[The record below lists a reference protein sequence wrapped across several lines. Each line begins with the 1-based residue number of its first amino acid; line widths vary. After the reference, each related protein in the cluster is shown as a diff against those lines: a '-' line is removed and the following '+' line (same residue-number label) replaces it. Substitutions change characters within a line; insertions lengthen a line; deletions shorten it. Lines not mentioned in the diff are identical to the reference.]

1 MLKHLSIA
9 RTLQIAFG
17 ASVVA
22 IIALSFYLL
31 IAINTI
37 KEQFVGVV
45 DRNVNLLTTVSD
57 LRYYTVTYR
66 RFALDYGL
74 TNDVQ
79 DHRVIL
85 ETIRYNDDKV
95 ALAMDNMQRLAD
107 TEQIRRDIAEYQ
119 QRIDAYR
126 QMQQRYIR
134 MIDEGR
140 IEQARQE
147 MLGPMLAPFNAIVDH
162 LSNLQQELE
171 DEAIAIKDAEADKI
185 SGLITT
191 TIVVIAVI
199 TLFMLLMGFT
209 ISRKVTQPLDRLIRQ
224 MQAVGQGDL
233 SKRLTLE
240 QFASD
245 ELGRAA
251 RDFDQM
257 QSGLITLA
265 REINDSVQ
273 TLERT
278 SDQLSQRVADTNISL
293 DTQRSEIAQ
302 IAAATEQMQAGFSE
316 VVERTLIASRESQ
329 QARSEAHDSRSL
341 IQQSV
346 EQSETLAAALS
357 KTAEVVLRLQQ
368 ESHNITVISDVIGDV
383 TEQTNLLALNA
394 AIEAARAGEAGKGF
408 AVVAGE
414 VRQLA
419 KKTQASLNEIAKVIT
434 ALQQHAGE
442 AAGMMDTSQK
452 QMQAGLNRI
461 REAGSSFG
469 HILAASEQIADMS
482 SQIASATEEQTA
494 VSRDLSQSVAAI
506 HQASEHIAQG
516 AHEMQAA
523 CAAMRQESDQ
533 LGRLAAKFRL

>member
-9 RTLQIAFG
+9 RALQIAFG

-74 TNDVQ
+74 TDDVQ
-79 DHRVIL
+79 DHRAIL

-107 TEQIRRDIAEYQ
+107 TDQIRRDIAEYQ

-140 IEQARQE
+140 IVQARQE

-199 TLFMLLMGFT
+199 TLFMLLMGFA

-240 QFASD
+240 HFASD

-265 REINDSVQ
+265 REINDSVH

-278 SDQLSQRVADTNISL
+278 SDQLSRQVADTNTSL

-302 IAAATEQMQAGFSE
+302 IAAATEQMQAGFGE

-329 QARSEAHDSRSL
+329 QARSEAHDSRNL

-346 EQSETLAAALS
+346 EQSEALAAALS
-357 KTAEVVLRLQQ
+357 KTAKVVLRLQQ
-368 ESHNITVISDVIGDV
+368 ESHNISVISDVISDV

-419 KKTQASLNEIAKVIT
+419 KKTRASLNEIAKVIT
-434 ALQQHAGE
+434 ALQHHAGE

-452 QMQAGLNRI
+452 QMQTGLGQI

>member
-9 RTLQIAFG
+9 RALQIAFG
-17 ASVVA
+17 ASVVV
-22 IIALSFYLL
+22 IIALSLYLL

-74 TNDVQ
+74 TDDVQ
-79 DHRVIL
+79 DHRAIL

-126 QMQQRYIR
+126 QMQQNYIN

-240 QFASD
+240 HFASD

-265 REINDSVQ
+265 REINDSVH

-278 SDQLSQRVADTNISL
+278 SDQLSRRVADTNTSL

-302 IAAATEQMQAGFSE
+302 IAAATEQMQAGFGE

-329 QARSEAHDSRSL
+329 QARSEAHDSRNL

-346 EQSETLAAALS
+346 EQSETLATALS
-357 KTAEVVLRLQQ
+357 KTAKVVLRLQQ
-368 ESHNITVISDVIGDV
+368 ESHNITVISDVISDV

-452 QMQAGLNRI
+452 QMQTGLGQI

-516 AHEMQAA
+516 AHEMQSA

>member
-9 RTLQIAFG
+9 RALQIAFG
-17 ASVVA
+17 ASVVV
-22 IIALSFYLL
+22 IIALSLYLL

-74 TNDVQ
+74 TDDVQ
-79 DHRVIL
+79 DHRAIL

-140 IEQARQE
+140 IVQARQE

-199 TLFMLLMGFT
+199 TLFMLLMGFA

-240 QFASD
+240 HFASD

-265 REINDSVQ
+265 REINDSVH

-278 SDQLSQRVADTNISL
+278 SDQLSRQVADTNTSL
-293 DTQRSEIAQ
+293 DTQRSEMAQ
-302 IAAATEQMQAGFSE
+302 IAAATEQMQAGFGE

-329 QARSEAHDSRSL
+329 QARSEAHDSRNL

-357 KTAEVVLRLQQ
+357 KTAKVVLRLQQ
-368 ESHNITVISDVIGDV
+368 ESHNISVISDVIGDV

-419 KKTQASLNEIAKVIT
+419 KKTRASLNEIAKVIT

-452 QMQAGLNRI
+452 QMQTGLGQI

>member
-1 MLKHLSIA
+1 
-9 RTLQIAFG
+9 
-17 ASVVA
+17 
-22 IIALSFYLL
+22 
-31 IAINTI
+31 
-37 KEQFVGVV
+37 
-45 DRNVNLLTTVSD
+45 
-57 LRYYTVTYR
+57 
-66 RFALDYGL
+66 
-74 TNDVQ
+74 
-79 DHRVIL
+79 
-85 ETIRYNDDKV
+85 
-95 ALAMDNMQRLAD
+95 
-107 TEQIRRDIAEYQ
+107 
-119 QRIDAYR
+119 
-126 QMQQRYIR
+126 
-134 MIDEGR
+134 
-140 IEQARQE
+140 
-147 MLGPMLAPFNAIVDH
+147 
-162 LSNLQQELE
+162 
-171 DEAIAIKDAEADKI
+171 
-185 SGLITT
+185 
-191 TIVVIAVI
+191 
-199 TLFMLLMGFT
+199 
-209 ISRKVTQPLDRLIRQ
+209 
-224 MQAVGQGDL
+224 
-233 SKRLTLE
+233 
-240 QFASD
+240 
-245 ELGRAA
+245 
-251 RDFDQM
+251 M

-265 REINDSVQ
+265 REINDSVH

-278 SDQLSQRVADTNISL
+278 SDQLSRRVADTNTSL

-302 IAAATEQMQAGFSE
+302 IAAATEQMQAGFGE

-329 QARSEAHDSRSL
+329 QARSEAHDSRNL

-346 EQSETLAAALS
+346 EQSETLATALS
-357 KTAEVVLRLQQ
+357 KTAEGVLRLQQ
-368 ESHNITVISDVIGDV
+368 ESRNVSVISDVISDV

-452 QMQAGLNRI
+452 QMQTGLGQI

-523 CAAMRQESDQ
+523 CSAMRQESDH
-533 LGRLAAKFRL
+533 LGQLAARFRL

>member
-9 RTLQIAFG
+9 RALQIAFG

-22 IIALSFYLL
+22 IIALSLYLL

-74 TNDVQ
+74 TDDVQ
-79 DHRVIL
+79 DHRAIV

-95 ALAMDNMQRLAD
+95 ALAMENMQRLAD

-119 QRIDAYR
+119 QLIGAYR
-126 QMQQRYIR
+126 QMQQRYIQ
-134 MIDEGR
+134 MIDDGR

-162 LSNLQQELE
+162 LGNMQADLE
-171 DEAIAIKDAEADKI
+171 AEAIAIKDAEANKI

-199 TLFMLLMGFT
+199 TLFMLLMGFA

-233 SKRLTLE
+233 SRRLTLE
-240 QFASD
+240 HFASD

-265 REINDSVQ
+265 REINDSVH
-273 TLERT
+273 TLESTR
-278 SDQLSQRVADTNISL
+278 DQLSRRVAQTNANL
-293 DTQRSEIAQ
+293 DTQRNEIAQ
-302 IAAATEQMQAGFSE
+302 IAAATEQMQAGFGE
-316 VVERTLIASRESQ
+316 VVERTLVASRESQ
-329 QARSEAHDSRSL
+329 QARSEAQDSRTL

-368 ESHNITVISDVIGDV
+368 ESHNISVISDVIGDV

-394 AIEAARAGEAGKGF
+394 AIEAARAGEAGRGF

-419 KKTQASLNEIAKVIT
+419 QKTQSSLSDIARVIQS
-434 ALQQHAGE
+434 LQQHAGE
-442 AAGMMDTSQK
+442 AAGMMDTSQN
-452 QMQAGLNRI
+452 QMQAGLGQI

-523 CAAMRQESDQ
+523 CSAMRHESDH
-533 LGRLAAKFRL
+533 LGQLAAKFRL

>member
-9 RTLQIAFG
+9 RALQITFG

-22 IIALSFYLL
+22 IIALSLYLL

-74 TNDVQ
+74 TDDVQ
-79 DHRVIL
+79 DHRAIVQ
-85 ETIRYNDDKV
+85 TIRYNDDKV

-126 QMQQRYIR
+126 QMQQNYIN
-134 MIDEGR
+134 MIDDGR

-199 TLFMLLMGFT
+199 TLFMLLMGFA

-233 SKRLTLE
+233 SRRLTLE
-240 QFASD
+240 HFASD

-265 REINDSVQ
+265 REINDSVH
-273 TLERT
+273 TLESTR
-278 SDQLSQRVADTNISL
+278 DQLSRRVAETNANL
-293 DTQRSEIAQ
+293 DTQRNEIAQ
-302 IAAATEQMQAGFSE
+302 IAVATEQMQAGFGE
-316 VVERTLIASRESQ
+316 VVERTLVASRESQ
-329 QARSEAHDSRSL
+329 QARSEAQDSRIL

-368 ESHNITVISDVIGDV
+368 ESHNISVISDVIGDV

-442 AAGMMDTSQK
+442 AAGMMDTSQN
-452 QMQAGLNRI
+452 QMQAGLGQI

-523 CAAMRQESDQ
+523 CSAMRQESDH
-533 LGRLAAKFRL
+533 LGQLAARFRL